1 MATQLTFDLPCLPS
15 HDRGDFF
22 VSNSNEMAVQF
33 IENWKNWPLK
43 KHVLSGPKSSGKTHL
58 SRIWATMTDAKVVAA
73 QDISDPETFS
83 QTHLLIED
91 LHAVAGMTAQET
103 TLFHTHNLLQ
113 QNGFHLLMTGQGS
126 PHHWGIVLPDL
137 ASRIE
142 GTRHVALAPPDDRLF
157 AALLA
162 KQFSDRQLFPA
173 PEVLQYLMIRL
184 ERSHDAA
191 RRFVER
197 ADQVALSKK
206 RAISRNLAKY
216 ILGEFE
222 ANSD

>member
-1 MATQLTFDLPCLPS
+1 MATQLTFDLPFLPS

-22 VSNSNEMAVQF
+22 VSHSNEMAVRF
-33 IENWKNWPLK
+33 MENWKNWPLK
-43 KHVLSGPKSSGKTHL
+43 KHVLCGPKSSGKTHL
-58 SRIWATMTDAKVVAA
+58 SRIWATMSGAKVVKA
-73 QDISDPETFS
+73 QDICDPEALS

-91 LHAVAGMTAQET
+91 LHSIAGIAAQET

-113 QNGFHLLMTGQGS
+113 QKGFHLLMTGQGS

-137 ASRIE
+137 ASRIQ

-162 KQFSDRQLFPA
+162 KQFSDRQLFPT

-206 RAISRNLAKY
+206 RAISRNLAKH
-216 ILGEFE
+216 ILEEFE
-222 ANSD
+222 IDAN